1 MRKMI
6 LALVAM
12 MITVGA
18 TAQEGNQRQR
28 GPRQFDRTE
37 MIKQRT
43 DNTVK
48 QYGLNEEQAKKLL
61 DANTK
66 YADKIPG
73 MRGFMGGPRGQR
85 GPGFG
90 GDNRERPRMRDGQRP
105 QMTEEQRA
113 QFEERR
119 KQQEEA
125 MKEYEAE
132 LQKIMTPEQYKA
144 YQADME
150 KMRANRGQFG
160 GQRGERRGNRN

>member
-48 QYGLNEEQAKKLL
+48 QYV
-61 DANTK
+61 AN
-66 YADKIPG
+66 
-73 MRGFMGGPRGQR
+73 GGAV
-85 GPGFG
+85 
-90 GDNRERPRMRDGQRP
+90 GDEVKVLITPDGVALMIWQ
-105 QMTEEQRA
+105 
-113 QFEERR
+113 
-119 KQQEEA
+119 
-125 MKEYEAE
+125 
-132 LQKIMTPEQYKA
+132 
-144 YQADME
+144 
-150 KMRANRGQFG
+150 
-160 GQRGERRGNRN
+160 